1 MPLSPILGTLD
12 SVHCLKH
19 SPYSSQSDTQP
30 SYRRRGLAGEAVRLL
45 MAHVVETVPNVSRFV
60 AKISDTNEPSMCLFK
75 SLGFQVSPNET
86 ESSSTKASV
95 PMWHTCS

>member
-1 MPLSPILGTLD
+1 
-12 SVHCLKH
+12 
-19 SPYSSQSDTQP
+19 
-30 SYRRRGLAGEAVRLL
+30 

-86 ESSSTKASV
+86 ESSSTTPKRAFQCGTGVPSV
-95 PMWHTCS
+95 SRVCVYMNMYELLTI